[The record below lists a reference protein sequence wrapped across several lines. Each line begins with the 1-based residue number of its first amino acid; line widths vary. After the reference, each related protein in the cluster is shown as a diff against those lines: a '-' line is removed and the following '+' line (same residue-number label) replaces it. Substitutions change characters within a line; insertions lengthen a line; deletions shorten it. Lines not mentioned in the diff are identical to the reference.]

1 MKRKMS
7 ITLTAGIG
15 ALVVAGLAS
24 RPFANVPQGGTPGET
39 AGVKPA
45 TAQDS
50 LSTEVEIEAGAT
62 KSILQGGPGTNIRVY
77 LLCRGSGGSLELSTG
92 SEKRIIASP
101 DLTGSYVD
109 LGAGSTLKGT
119 VTGSGGKFTVKIINL
134 SFK

>member
-7 ITLTAGIG
+7 ITLAAGIG
-15 ALVVAGLAS
+15 ALFVAGLVS
-24 RPFANVPQGGTPGET
+24 RPFANVPLQAAPE
-39 AGVKPA
+39 AMPA
-45 TAQDS
+45 TSQAS

-77 LLCRGSGGSLELSTG
+77 LLCQGSGGSLELSTG

-119 VTGSGGKFTVKIINL
+119 VTGPGGKFTVKIINL